1 MFSRK
6 AWSLV
11 LAILVVC
18 SASVYAQMSGG
29 TLEGTVVDEQGSGLP
44 GVTLTVTNAATGS
57 ARVDVTDASGGFRFP
72 SLPAGDYTVMAELS
86 GFGSISQESVSVNVA
101 STRRMAFTLQSSVQE
116 TISVIDEAPLLNTE
130 AAQGTVVSQRELQS
144 LPLNGRQ
151 FANVA
156 VLAPGTSLAYNSDPT
171 KPGQLT
177 IAMNAGSGRNVNFLI
192 DGGDNTDDTIG
203 GALQNFN
210 LEAVQEFKIQTSAY
224 KAEYGRS
231 SGGVLSVVTKSGTNE
246 FKGSVYD
253 YHRDDSLAEKTT
265 TQKNSGSPKQELKRD
280 QYGFSLG
287 GPIVRDRAHF
297 FGTYEK
303 TKKDTSYTVATGGV
317 LPSLDG
323 VSVATPFTDELY
335 TLKGSVDLSPKQLLQ
350 VRYGYQKNAD
360 KYGASAL
367 TAPSALG
374 TITNEYDSILLGH
387 TWQVS
392 DNALNE
398 IAVQYTRF
406 DNLISSDSTD
416 PALIF
421 PSGVLV
427 GQNANT
433 PQYTIQRK
441 KQFRDDFTYSTV
453 LGGKSHGFKFGIGYM
468 DEPTLTANIATG
480 LSGTFNLLQ
489 DRPGSPVTLIT
500 INGGEG
506 EINTPIKQYSAYFQD
521 DWAISGR
528 LMLNL
533 GLRFD
538 FNDGF
543 DIDQRN
549 NVIWKALSTQTQF
562 NEYYLRDFQGGKGGV
577 LDNDSDNF
585 APRFGFTWDTKAD
598 GKRLLRGGVGRFY
611 DFPYTNATILFPVIA
626 ARTAF
631 GVVYENQNNLGIRN
645 ADGSFFQPGQPL
657 PPNQLQGANLAPPTE
672 VASPT
677 LATPYSD
684 QISLGYSWQ
693 VNSWLGLNV
702 DAITIDY
709 KDIPYRFRANPRQD
723 ANGNAQAGR
732 RFPQFGNFRM
742 WYGDGKASYDGVN
755 LSARI
760 RTDKFELQGFYTL
773 SKAEGNVLAGA
784 DEFRITNGSHQSD
797 WQALASNASINS
809 LDPQCGAC
817 FGPLDT
823 DARHRVTLGGSYDG
837 PWGVRFSG
845 MLRYRSATP
854 YTLINAVAADL
865 NGDGFRNDLAPGV
878 NNVNSE
884 RGESFSQMDVRV
896 AKTFTFGAVGL
907 EVLAEMFNVFN
918 EENGAVYDRFGNT
931 AAFAG
936 DPGQGE
942 QRLIQLGARLT
953 F

>member
-1 MFSRK
+1 MSKLK
-6 AWSLV
+6 AWSL
-11 LAILVVC
+11 ILVALFAGVAA
-18 SASVYAQMSGG
+18 ASAQMAGG
-29 TLEGTVVDEQGSGLP
+29 NLEGTVVDERGTALP
-44 GVTLTVTNAATGS
+44 GVTITATNTSTGASRAAISDEVGN
-57 ARVDVTDASGGFRFP
+57 FRMP
-72 SLPAGDYTVMAELS
+72 SLPAGSYDVTAELS
-86 GFGSISQESVSVNVA
+86 GFGSVQQEGVMVNVA
-101 STRRMAFTLQSSVQE
+101 STRRLEITVQSSVQE

-130 AAQGTVVSQRELQS
+130 SAQGTVVSQRELQS

-156 VLAPGTSLAYNSDPT
+156 VLAPGTSLAYNADPT

-210 LEAVQEFKIQTSAY
+210 LEAVQEFKIQTSQY

-246 FKGSVYD
+246 FKGSVYEF
-253 YHRDDSLAEKTT
+253 HRDDSLAGKTKTQRDNDNEK
-265 TQKNSGSPKQELKRD
+265 PELKRD
-280 QYGFSLG
+280 QYGASLG

-297 FGTYEK
+297 FATGEK
-303 TKKDTSYTVATGGV
+303 TKRDTSYTVATNGV
-317 LPSLDG
+317 LPALDG
-323 VSVATPFTDELY
+323 QSVPSPFTDELY
-335 TLKGSVDLSPKQLLQ
+335 TAKVTVAPSPAQFLQ
-350 VRYGYQKNAD
+350 VRYGYQKNVD
-360 KYGASAL
+360 TYGASPL

-374 TITNEYDSILLGH
+374 TGTNEYDSILVSH
-387 TWQVS
+387 TWQIG
-392 DNALNE
+392 DNTLNE
-398 IAVQYTRF
+398 AAFQKTAF
-406 DNLISSDSTD
+406 DNLVSANSND
-416 PALIF
+416 PALVF
-421 PSGVLV
+421 PSGVIV

-441 KQFRDDFTYSTV
+441 RQFRDDLTLSTV
-453 LGGKSHGFKFGIGYM
+453 LGGKAHGFKFGLSYI
-468 DEPTLTANIATG
+468 DEPTLIANIATG
-480 LSGTFNLLQ
+480 LTGTFNMLEN
-489 DRPGSPVTLIT
+489 RVGSPVTLIT

-506 EINTPIKQYSAYFQD
+506 EINTPIKQYSGYLQD
-521 DWAISGR
+521 DWAVNGR

-533 GLRFD
+533 GLRYD

-549 NVIWKALSTQTQF
+549 NVIWQALSTQTQF

-577 LDNDSDNF
+577 LDNDSNNF

-598 GKRLLRGGVGRFY
+598 GKRLLRGGFGRFY
-611 DFPYTNATILFPVIA
+611 DFPYTNATILFPVLA
-626 ARTAF
+626 ARTSF
-631 GVVYENQNNLGIRN
+631 GVVYEHQNNAGIRN
-645 ADGSFFQPGQPL
+645 PDGSFFQPGQPL
-657 PPNQLQGANLAPPTE
+657 PPNQLPGAAIPPPNE

-709 KDIPYRFRANPRQD
+709 RDIPYRFRANPRLD
-723 ANGNAQAGR
+723 ANGNPQAAR
-732 RFPQFGNFRM
+732 RFSQFGNFRM
-742 WYGDGKASYDGVN
+742 WYGDGKASYDGIN

-760 RTDKFELQGFYTL
+760 RRDKFELQGFYTL
-773 SKAEGNVLAGA
+773 SQAEGNVLGGA
-784 DEFRITNGSHQSD
+784 DEFRITNGGYQSD
-797 WQALASNASINS
+797 WQNLASNASINS

-817 FGPLDT
+817 FGPLNT
-823 DARHRVTLGGSYDG
+823 DARHRLTIGGSYDA
-837 PWGVRFSG
+837 PWGVRVSG

-854 YTLINAVAADL
+854 YTKINDGAVDL

-878 NNVNSE
+878 SHVNSE
-884 RGESFSQMDVRV
+884 RGESFSQLDLRV
-896 AKTFTFGAVGL
+896 AKTFTFGQFGL
-907 EVLAEMFNVFN
+907 EVLAEMFNVFDA
-918 EENGAVYDRFGNT
+918 ENGAVYDSSGAT
-931 AAFAG
+931 AAYAG
-936 DPGQGE
+936 DPLQGE
-942 QRLIQLGARLT
+942 QRLVQLGARFT